1 MNNKQKYKPASLL
14 PLWGAEGLLKTT
26 IMKKLYSL
34 LALLLLLATS
44 CATSSVSHL
53 TPDPSPKARGETP
66 PPSEGDGGRLYLTGN
81 DEPAA
86 SSNYSEQV
94 AVEASHELPVGS
106 GQHDLPAPPM
116 YYTGNDE
123 PAAYGLFIS
132 E

>member
-1 MNNKQKYKPASLL
+1 
-14 PLWGAEGLLKTT
+14 
-26 IMKKLYSL
+26 
-34 LALLLLLATS
+34 
-44 CATSSVSHL
+44 
-53 TPDPSPKARGETP
+53 
-66 PPSEGDGGRLYLTGN
+66 LYLTGN

-94 AVEASHELPVGS
+94 AVEENHELPVGS
-106 GQHDLPAPPM
+106 GQHDLPAPPL